1 MKLRF
6 AFTMLVFLLSATAFG
21 QEANWWYEKYQKL
34 GDTDPKWDALVREG
48 IDHWAKAYDP
58 KTGRTDSAELALS
71 VEALE
76 KAYAAGCRSPIA
88 LFIDARNLALTG
100 NNYGTNVE
108 RFRLALARAAGKP
121 ELDFIR
127 FYCANLQGW
136 DYKSRGAYKE
146 AVESFELALSIRAPE
161 VDEQIRKEAESG
173 LQQAKE
179 QLAVQQEQ
187 SAHLAALTLPPHP
200 TKEQAR
206 AYARQVLLQAAKRS
220 APAWNDPAIAMLEKV
235 GPENLDVLLELWG
248 TTVTSSLQILIVH
261 NDVEAAVKG
270 LVRPEH
276 KALLLKWLP
285 LGEFLADPM
294 QRQGWIQEMR
304 PFLVERIAER
314 SPYTDVGVLHAAAAL
329 RDPATYDDLIWHF
342 ENNQNG
348 LNIYDDLKNLPGIQ
362 LKDAVVR
369 MWAAS
374 KSWTGFK
381 AESRCQ
387 VAEAAMDYGSADALE
402 FAVAKFDSPATND
415 WYREKLGKAIRER
428 TGLLGPDKDIHTWF
442 EANKGK
448 LAFDSNRR
456 RFVPAP

>member
-1 MKLRF
+1 M
-6 AFTMLVFLLSATAFG
+6 
-21 QEANWWYEKYQKL
+21 
-34 GDTDPKWDALVREG
+34 
-48 IDHWAKAYDP
+48 
-58 KTGRTDSAELALS
+58 
-71 VEALE
+71 
-76 KAYAAGCRSPIA
+76 
-88 LFIDARNLALTG
+88 
-100 NNYGTNVE
+100 
-108 RFRLALARAAGKP
+108 
-121 ELDFIR
+121 
-127 FYCANLQGW
+127 
-136 DYKSRGAYKE
+136 
-146 AVESFELALSIRAPE
+146 
-161 VDEQIRKEAESG
+161 
-173 LQQAKE
+173 
-179 QLAVQQEQ
+179 
-187 SAHLAALTLPPHP
+187 
-200 TKEQAR
+200 
-206 AYARQVLLQAAKRS
+206 
-220 APAWNDPAIAMLEKV
+220 